1 IQTDRIQFGGET
13 ENLKEL
19 NEHQQKA
26 LKEII
31 ESFKTQDVTLLH
43 GITSSGKT
51 EVYVKIIES
60 VIKESK
66 QVLYLLPEIALTTQL
81 ISRLQN
87 YFGEKVSVYH
97 SRYSVN
103 ERVEVWNN
111 LLNNSSKAQII
122 LGARSSVLLPFSN
135 LGLIIVDE
143 EHEVSFKQFDP

>member
-1 IQTDRIQFGGET
+1 VKVKELEEKSKVSPAVIKSLIDKNIFDEFSIQTDRVQFKGET
-13 ENLKEL
+13 EDLKNL

-51 EVYVKIIES
+51 EVYVKLIES
-60 VIKESK
+60 VINDQK

-111 LLNNSSKAQII
+111 LLDNSSKAQII
-122 LGARSSVLLPFSN
+122 LG
-135 LGLIIVDE
+135 
-143 EHEVSFKQFDP
+143 